1 MSPNIV
7 HLCIVVTFI
16 TEQTLRKTGHFSLR
30 ALIVVRC
37 LLSVKTRYRV
47 ASRRGAWD
55 CGRLVC
61 GVRSREKSDDCVRG
75 RGEARAHGREREP
88 HTLTTRHRRVA
99 RRSRVSPR
107 RKSDRGSLSPF
118 TSCPR
123 SGCGRSPPQ
132 KSIIP
137 PPPPNARNGTG
148 PRSGF
153 VHRHAT
159 DPSPRV
165 PET

>member
-75 RGEARAHGREREP
+75 RGEARAWARARAP
-88 HTLTTRHRRVA
+88 HAHHTPQARRAQVA
-99 RRSRVSPR
+99 RVSASEKR
-107 RKSDRGSLSPF
+107 LTISKWGLA
-118 TSCPR
+118 
-123 SGCGRSPPQ
+123 GVVEG
-132 KSIIP
+132 
-137 PPPPNARNGTG
+137 
-148 PRSGF
+148 
-153 VHRHAT
+153 
-159 DPSPRV
+159 
-165 PET
+165 